1 MMKKKGPYEVISMQ
15 SCMDWCNK
23 FETCSYFSFQKI
35 EKLCFLFEVRYS
47 RPHGKTKGETSG
59 PRWCTEMKMMET
71 PVQNNKSKIWKSE
84 HFWNSNVNSINNIFD
99 DLLVSFWSKYQDL
112 EVHLDWMTDLKKRFP
127 HFVKVM
133 KKVFYTCQRI
143 VEYNI

>member
-1 MMKKKGPYEVISMQ
+1 MKKKGPYKVINMQ
-15 SCMDWCNK
+15 TCMDWCNK

-71 PVQNNKSKIWKSE
+71 PVQNKNNKSEK
-84 HFWNSNVNSINNIFD
+84 
-99 DLLVSFWSKYQDL
+99 LQ
-112 EVHLDWMTDLKKRFP
+112 
-127 HFVKVM
+127 
-133 KKVFYTCQRI
+133 C
-143 VEYNI
+143 